1 MRDEV
6 MKHVFK
12 ITATIFAVVAV
23 VGSSVA
29 LGSITRQQAE
39 IQELIV
45 REANR
50 QNFPPA
56 LALAVARVES
66 NFDPRAISHAGARGV
81 MQIMPATAEQE
92 LGVPRR
98 KLYDPEINIRAGIR
112 FLDQLIDTY
121 NGKWDIALSHYNG
134 GSAVKNR
141 WGRLRV
147 IPATR
152 DYVDKVLKYTG
163 TYEQQL
169 GAFAQRPETRPV
181 KERSRVRSNLDDFQ
195 SGNFLADLQSLRG
208 QSNRMSAYRTKLVSS
223 LKDLAHHNHHR
234 GEQQTGSR
242 FYDW

>member
-1 MRDEV
+1 ME
-6 MKHVFK
+6 HVFK
-12 ITATIFAVVAV
+12 ITATVLTFIAI

-29 LGSITRQQAE
+29 FGSVNRHQAE

-66 NFDPRAISHAGARGV
+66 NFDPRAKSHAGARGV

-98 KLYDPEINIRAGIR
+98 KLYDPETNIRAGIR
-112 FLDQLIDTY
+112 FLNQLIDTY
-121 NGKWDIALSHYNG
+121 DGKWDIALSHYNG
-134 GSAVKNR
+134 GSAVTNR

-152 DYVDKVLKYTG
+152 DYVDKVLKYVRS
-163 TYEQQL
+163 YEQQL
-169 GAFAQRPETRPV
+169 GTYAHPPETRSL
-181 KERSRVRSNLDDFQ
+181 KEWSRVRKNLDDFQ
-195 SGNFLADLQSLRG
+195 QDGSLEGWQSREDH
-208 QSNRMSAYRTKLVSS
+208 SERMSAYRTKLVLS
-223 LKDLAHHNHHR
+223 LKGLADRNRQR
-234 GEQQTGSR
+234 GIQQTGTL
-242 FYDW
+242 FYDR